1 MAKTK
6 EEKKIFA
13 LPSHKKRNDT
23 LVAYTFLTPALI
35 LFIVFTVV
43 PFIMSAVLSFTNYNG
58 IAFDGKFSLDN
69 YQFILKDKYFFKFN

>member
-43 PFIMSAVLSFTNYNG
+43 PFI
-58 IAFDGKFSLDN
+58 I
-69 YQFILKDKYFFKFN
+69 YQL